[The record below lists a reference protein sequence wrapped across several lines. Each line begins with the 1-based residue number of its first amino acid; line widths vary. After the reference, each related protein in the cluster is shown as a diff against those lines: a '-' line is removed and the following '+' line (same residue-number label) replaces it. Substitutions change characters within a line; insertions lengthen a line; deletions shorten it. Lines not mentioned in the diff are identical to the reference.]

1 MKREVHTA
9 MKINTITYLIG
20 DAFKSLKRNKTIS
33 IASVITVFITFIVLG
48 VFTLVAEN
56 ANLAIAGVE
65 DKIEIQ
71 VFLNKDIKLI
81 DQREIQ
87 VKLNEQDGVQEVTYE
102 SQEQAYNN
110 FKETTSEG
118 MLKGYTLENNPF
130 PASYIVKISDVDKI
144 SNIIEQVEG
153 LEGVE
158 SIENQQELINTMSG
172 VVRGVRL
179 VGVILFA
186 ILVAVS
192 IFLIMNTTKLTVYSR
207 RKEVGIMKF
216 VGATDWFIRWPFI
229 IEGMVIGCIGA
240 LISIIAI
247 FGVYKWIIGIIVSKL
262 LVVHLVSI
270 SYVYTTMLWEF
281 ALGGIIIGGIAS
293 YGALRKFLT
302 V

>member
-240 LISIIAI
+240 LLSIIAI

>member
-71 VFLNKDIKLI
+71 VFLDKDIKLI

-87 VKLNEQDGVQEVTYE
+87 VKLNEQEGVQEVTYE

-110 FKETTSEG
+110 FKDTTSEG

-130 PASYIVKISDVDKI
+130 PASYIVKISDVDKV

-158 SIENQQELINTMSG
+158 SIENQQELMNTISS
-172 VVRGVRL
+172 VVRGIRL
-179 VGVILFA
+179 VGVILFT

-240 LISIIAI
+240 LLSIIAI
-247 FGVYKWIIGIIVSKL
+247 FGIYKWIIGMIVSKL
-262 LVVHLVSI
+262 LIVDVVSI

-281 ALGGIIIGGIAS
+281 ALGGIVIGGIAS

>member
-71 VFLNKDIKLI
+71 VFLDKDIKLI

-87 VKLNEQDGVQEVTYE
+87 VKLNEQEGVQEVTYE

-110 FKETTSEG
+110 FKDTTSEG

-130 PASYIVKISDVDKI
+130 PASYIVKISDVDKV

-158 SIENQQELINTMSG
+158 SIENQQELINTISS
-172 VVRGVRL
+172 VVRGIRL
-179 VGVILFA
+179 VGVILFT

-240 LISIIAI
+240 LLSIIAI
-247 FGVYKWIIGIIVSKL
+247 FGIYKWIIGVIVSKL
-262 LVVHLVSI
+262 LIVHLVSI